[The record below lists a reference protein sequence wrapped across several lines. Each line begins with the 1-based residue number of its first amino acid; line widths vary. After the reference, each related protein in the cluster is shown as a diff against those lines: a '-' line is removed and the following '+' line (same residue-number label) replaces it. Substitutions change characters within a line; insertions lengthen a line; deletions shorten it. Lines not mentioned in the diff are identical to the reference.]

1 MKRFYPLILTSI
13 LLTLTTGTATAQ
25 EGPQKTVTVEFV
37 ADEKDFVPTPV
48 GDARGTAAES
58 QSPYTVGV
66 DDVLE
71 INVLQPETLKAVVT
85 VSPDGTITYP
95 YIGSVKVKGLTV
107 PQVEAEVQKRLA
119 DGYLKYP
126 VVSASLQETRSR
138 KFFVYGE
145 VLKPGPYMIEENMTV
160 LRAISMAGGFT
171 RFGSSSRVKVLRP
184 KASGTGYDTLKV
196 NINEVM
202 KGITEEDIEILQGDI
217 VVVSEGVF

>member
-48 GDARGTAAES
+48 GDARGAAAES